1 MGLFLS
7 FQMSWRRKNV
17 MKYEAKYDV
26 DIFNRRRRSIA
37 ILDAFVGY
45 GASWINVFNIGS
57 DSAMQTMHSRKA
69 KLTDKQ
75 SGRLSRKL
83 TENGL
88 PLWFTIA
95 VTAF

>member
-1 MGLFLS
+1 
-7 FQMSWRRKNV
+7 

-26 DIFNRRRRSIA
+26 DIFNRRSRSIA

-69 KLTDKQ
+69 KLTVVKSIAIQEQSINSDK
-75 SGRLSRKL
+75 
-83 TENGL
+83 T
-88 PLWFTIA
+88 
-95 VTAF
+95 